1 MKKTF
6 AIAILSFVL
15 ETVATAQVNEGSTLV
30 AVPPATPSSAT
41 PHTLEPSKQD
51 PNTLTSVETAATPAL
66 PPVKSKSK
74 LGPGATLQSKESE
87 AIKLNLKKSKMT
99 TVPLEEPIK
108 LKLKDRPLP
117 EAPKSFE

>member
-1 MKKTF
+1 MKKTI

-15 ETVATAQVNEGSTLV
+15 ETLATAQVNEGSTPV

-41 PHTLEPSKQD
+41 PQTLEPSKQD

-87 AIKLNLKKSKMT
+87 AIKLNLKKTKMKI
-99 TVPLEEPIK
+99 PLEEPIK